1 VLATYARGVRDGM
14 PIADLLEPA
23 GDATPGELLDACL
36 RERAG
41 WIVVAPPDLGRL
53 LIGAGA
59 KPRRHARTMTHDLRA
74 VRPSTDPRVVAY
86 AGGAEELDHAHRAAY
101 RPDHP
106 DYAQAMEP
114 DSLGPLMRGE
124 VIGPVLGASRI
135 AVDDGLVVG
144 AAVVCEPP
152 GDPPDGGPWL
162 AELFRHPGHPGLGRE
177 LLRATLTS
185 AAEDGLPALGLAVTV
200 GNPALGLYCDEGF
213 RLVRE
218 DISVVVPA

>member
-1 VLATYARGVRDGM
+1 
-14 PIADLLEPA
+14 
-23 GDATPGELLDACL
+23 
-36 RERAG
+36 
-41 WIVVAPPDLGRL
+41 VVAPPDLGRL

-59 KPRRHARTMTHDLRA
+59 KPRRHARMMTHDLGA

-152 GDPPDGGPWL
+152 GEPPDGGPWL
-162 AELFRHPGHPGLGRE
+162 AELVRHPGHPGLGRE

-200 GNPALGLYCDEGF
+200 DNPALGLYCDEGF